1 MNYNLVLKLAKKE
14 DELIYTNLNHQELDK
29 N

>member
-1 MNYNLVLKLAKKE
+1 MKYNLVLKLAKKE

>member
-14 DELIYTNLNHQELDK
+14 DELIYTNLNHQELEK